1 MDMFDDLDAIYREEA
16 MAVFAAKGDAAAFFG
31 TNEKRAKLLYKRLAA
46 MFHPDVFSEARH
58 KQDAEQVFKELGA
71 IWDAYK
77 AMHDFKAAP
86 VFGDLEI
93 AGVAYMIA
101 GEARNLSNRT
111 FKAFTVVRAP
121 GGAPRILFVARASG
135 GNTGY
140 ADILFKIK
148 NYGICEDLF
157 AGYGSRE
164 FAVGQ
169 KDGRHSAFTTLIP
182 DSDKWRSLG
191 HVAETGKLDAK
202 DIAWIWRRVLSAA
215 AVCADLSA
223 GFGFARDASYIE
235 PERHGYIHMCFCA
248 RPAHRSVADL
258 APAAEFMISVC
269 DAMPDQMH
277 RYFVEV
283 SRPDMSPRT
292 HPAELLAD
300 FDYVLERLW
309 GSKKFHHFTYP
320 KNWK

>member
-1 MDMFDDLDAIYREEA
+1 MDMFDNLDAIYREEA
-16 MAVFAAKGDAAAFFG
+16 AAVFAACGDASAFFG

-46 MFHPDVFSEARH
+46 MFHPDAFSEARD
-58 KQDAEQVFKELGA
+58 KRDAERVFKELGA
-71 IWDAYK
+71 IWDAYRT
-77 AMHDFKAAP
+77 MRGSKAAP
-86 VFGDLEI
+86 VSGDLEI
-93 AGVAYMIA
+93 DGVAYAIA

-111 FKAFTVVRAP
+111 FKAFTVLRAP
-121 GGAPRILFVARASG
+121 YGAPRILFVARAPG

-148 NYGICEDLF
+148 DRGVCEDLF
-157 AGYGSRE
+157 AGCGSRE

-169 KDGRHSAFTTLIP
+169 KDGRHAAFTALIP
-182 DSDKWRSLG
+182 DSDNWRSLG
-191 HVAETGKLDAK
+191 YAAETGKLDAK

-223 GFGFARDASYIE
+223 GFGFARDACYIE
-235 PERHGYIHMCFCA
+235 PERHGYMHMCFDA
-248 RPAHRSVADL
+248 RPAHRPAAGL

-277 RYFVEV
+277 RYFAEV
-283 SRPDMSPRT
+283 SGTDMSPRT

-309 GSKKFHHFTYP
+309 GPRKFHPFTYT

>member
-1 MDMFDDLDAIYREEA
+1 MFDDLDAIYREEA
-16 MAVFAAKGDAAAFFG
+16 MAVFAARSDAEAFFG
-31 TNEKRAKLLYKRLAA
+31 TNEKRAKLIYKRLAA
-46 MFHPDVFSEARH
+46 MFHPDVFSEARD
-58 KQDAEQVFKELGA
+58 KQDAERVFKELGA

-77 AMHDFKAAP
+77 AMHGPKAAP

-93 AGVAYMIA
+93 DGVAYAIA
-101 GEARNLSNRT
+101 GEVRNLSSRT
-111 FKAFTVVRAP
+111 FKAFTVFRAT
-121 GGAPRILFVARASG
+121 GGTPRVLFVARASG

-140 ADILFKIK
+140 ANILFKIK
-148 NYGICEDLF
+148 KHGVCEDLF

-169 KDGRHSAFTTLIP
+169 KDGRHSAFTALIP

-191 HVAETGKLDAK
+191 YVAETGKLDAK

-223 GFGFARDASYIE
+223 GFGFARDACYIE
-235 PERHGYIHMCFCA
+235 PERHGYIHMCLSA
-248 RPAHRSVADL
+248 RPARRPVEDL
-258 APAAEFMISVC
+258 ASAAEFMISVC
-269 DAMPDQMH
+269 DAMPDQMR
-277 RYFVEV
+277 RYFIEV
-283 SRPDMSPRT
+283 SGKDMSPRT
-292 HPAELLAD
+292 HPAVLLAD

-309 GSKKFHHFTYP
+309 GPKKFHHFIYP